1 MRAKQNYIARIAII
15 SPKESFV
22 KVHFWDVADNRA
34 TIKSSKP
41 RKTRFERR
49 KTNYVKIGETKIG
62 KYTCKS
68 GPRIRHGIVDILGME
83 CSNLTYRSDLKSH
96 GSK

>member
-62 KYTCKS
+62 KYTCIRVVRGS
-68 GPRIRHGIVDILGME
+68 GMVL
-83 CSNLTYRSDLKSH
+83 LTFWVWNIPI
-96 GSK
+96 